1 MCRAL
6 KLVLGIPLIFAL
18 TLVQIILN
26 LFGMLGAIVTTI
38 IAFLMYFMLGMILL
52 FQLQPV
58 NEIAIMSLVATAFF
72 LSPLLVAGIS
82 ALIEKLKELIA
93 FWII

>member
-1 MCRAL
+1 MCRAF

-18 TLVQIILN
+18 TLVQLILN
-26 LFGMLGAIVTTI
+26 VFGMLGAIVTTI
-38 IAFLMYFMLGMILL
+38 IAFLMYLMLGMILL

-72 LSPLLVAGIS
+72 LSPLLVTGMS

-93 FWII
+93 FWIT

>member
-1 MCRAL
+1 MWRAF

-18 TLVQIILN
+18 TLVQLLLN
-26 LFGMLGAIVTTI
+26 VFGMLGAIVTTI
-38 IAFLMYFMLGMILL
+38 IAFLMYLMLGMILL

-72 LSPLLVAGIS
+72 LSPLLVAGMS

>member
-72 LSPLLVAGIS
+72 LSPLLVAGMS

>member
-1 MCRAL
+1 M
-6 KLVLGIPLIFAL
+6 
-18 TLVQIILN
+18 
-26 LFGMLGAIVTTI
+26 TTI
-38 IAFLMYFMLGMILL
+38 IAFLMYLMLGMILL

-72 LSPLLVAGIS
+72 LSPLLVAGMS

>member
-1 MCRAL
+1 MCRAF

-18 TLVQIILN
+18 TLVQLILN
-26 LFGMLGAIVTTI
+26 VFGMLGAIVTTI
-38 IAFLMYFMLGMILL
+38 IAFLMYLMLGMILL

-72 LSPLLVAGIS
+72 LSPLLVAGVS
-82 ALIEKLKELIA
+82 VLIEKVKDLIA
-93 FWII
+93 FWIM